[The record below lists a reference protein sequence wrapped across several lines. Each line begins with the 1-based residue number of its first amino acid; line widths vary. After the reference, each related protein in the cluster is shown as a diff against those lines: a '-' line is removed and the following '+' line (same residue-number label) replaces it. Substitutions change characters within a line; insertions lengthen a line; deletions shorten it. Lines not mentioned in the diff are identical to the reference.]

1 MRAETGRH
9 VSRDMKAKK
18 EPVLQGGGVGSFQS
32 KGRADADTEGQ
43 MNWAALLGAENR
55 TEWLQPCE

>member
-32 KGRADADTEGQ
+32 KGRADADTRRSDELGCLIRSRKPDGV
-43 MNWAALLGAENR
+43 ATAL
-55 TEWLQPCE
+55 